1 MMTNHIGEARIKVPD
16 RITRGE
22 VIVVNS
28 IISHPM
34 DTGFFRN
41 VDGDPIP
48 AYFIKEVVVTYGEQE
63 VARFEWT
70 SGISRDPVVSFT
82 VKADK
87 EAPHGLDRQQR
98 SCVQAV
104 RRHQLRVG
112 LIRPCGSL
120 ACRGA
125 SSPGPCFSPAPSFMP

>member
-1 MMTNHIGEARIKVPD
+1 MTNHIGEARIKLPD

-41 VDGDPIP
+41 ADGNPIP
-48 AYFIKEVVVTYGEQE
+48 PYFIKEVVVSYGEQE

-87 EAPHGLDRQQR
+87 EAPLTMVWTDNK
-98 SCVQAV
+98 
-104 RRHQLRVG
+104 
-112 LIRPCGSL
+112 
-120 ACRGA
+120 GA
-125 SSPGPCFSPAPSFMP
+125 AFKQSVAISFASA

>member
-1 MMTNHIGEARIKVPD
+1 MWMMTNHIGEARIKVPG

-87 EAPHGLDRQQR
+87 EAPLTMVWTDNKGAAFKQ
-98 SCVQAV
+98 S
-104 RRHQLRVG
+104 VG
-112 LIRPCGSL
+112 ISF
-120 ACRGA
+120 A
-125 SSPGPCFSPAPSFMP
+125 SA

>member
-1 MMTNHIGEARIKVPD
+1 MMTSHIGEARIKVPN

-28 IISHPM
+28 IITHPM

-41 VDGDPIP
+41 ADGGAIP

-87 EAPHGLDRQQR
+87 EAPLTMVWTDNKGAAFKQ
-98 SCVQAV
+98 S
-104 RRHQLRVG
+104 VG
-112 LIRPCGSL
+112 INF
-120 ACRGA
+120 A
-125 SSPGPCFSPAPSFMP
+125 SA